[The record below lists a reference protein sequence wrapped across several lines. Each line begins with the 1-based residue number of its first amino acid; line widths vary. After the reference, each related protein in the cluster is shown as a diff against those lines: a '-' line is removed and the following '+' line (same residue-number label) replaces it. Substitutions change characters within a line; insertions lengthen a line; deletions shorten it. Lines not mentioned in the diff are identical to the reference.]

1 MNPEYQITKPQ
12 SPRQK
17 ERKRKTMSNKVK
29 KLSREF
35 EEANKR
41 VRDIV
46 DRGSFADI
54 ILTKDGGM

>member
-17 ERKRKTMSNKVK
+17 ERKRKMMSNKVK

-54 ILTKDGGM
+54 ILTKDGEM

>member
-1 MNPEYQITKPQ
+1 MNPEYQNTKPQ

-17 ERKRKTMSNKVK
+17 ERKRKMMSNKVK

-54 ILTKDGGM
+54 ILTKDGEM

>member
-1 MNPEYQITKPQ
+1 MNPEYQNTKPQ
-12 SPRQK
+12 TPRQE
-17 ERKRKTMSNKVK
+17 ERKRKMMSNKVK

-54 ILTKDGGM
+54 IITKDGEM

>member
-1 MNPEYQITKPQ
+1 M
-12 SPRQK
+12 
-17 ERKRKTMSNKVK
+17 MSNKVK

-46 DRGSFADI
+46 DQGSFADI
-54 ILTKDGGM
+54 ILTKDGEM

>member
-17 ERKRKTMSNKVK
+17 ERKRKMMSNKFK
-29 KLSREF
+29 KLSLEF

-54 ILTKDGGM
+54 ILTKDGEM